1 MRLFST
7 CGWRASHDTLGLVA
21 GLPDYGA
28 PALAS
33 GTAALAGVTITPA
46 AAADLAAVVAFDAA
60 TFPGSL
66 YDSFVP
72 FPQWLGVVVHKG
84 RRSGRTY
91 QTPVNVFRTANGFV
105 IALTYG
111 AEKTEWVK
119 NVVAA
124 GGCEVRTGRRSY
136 QADSPRV
143 YHDETRAGIRPLE
156 RRVLGLLGAADFLS
170 LTIVR

>member
-1 MRLFST
+1 MPIPARVAQWNKVGLNRVVRHVAPWMP
-7 CGWRASHDTLGLVA
+7 GLGLV
-21 GLPDYGA
+21 
-28 PALAS
+28 
-33 GTAALAGVTITPA
+33 
-46 AAADLAAVVAFDAA
+46 
-60 TFPGSL
+60 
-66 YDSFVP
+66 
-72 FPQWLGVVVHKG
+72 VHRG

-91 QTPVNVFRTANGFV
+91 QTPVNTFPTENGYI

-124 GGCEVRTGRRSY
+124 GGCEVRTGGRSY

-156 RRVLGLLGAADFLS
+156 RRVLGLIGAADFLS
-170 LTIVR
+170 LTIAS

>member
-1 MRLFST
+1 M
-7 CGWRASHDTLGLVA
+7 
-21 GLPDYGA
+21 
-28 PALAS
+28 
-33 GTAALAGVTITPA
+33 
-46 AAADLAAVVAFDAA
+46 
-60 TFPGSL
+60 
-66 YDSFVP
+66 P
-72 FPQWLGVVVHKG
+72 FPQWLARLNKVGLNRVAKRVAPSLPGMGVVVHKG

-91 QTPVNVFRTANGFV
+91 QTPVNVFRTPDGFV

-124 GGCEVRTGRRSY
+124 DGCEVRTGGRSY

-156 RRVLGLLGAADFLS
+156 RRVLGLIGVADFLS
-170 LTIVR
+170 LTIVS

>member
-1 MRLFST
+1 M
-7 CGWRASHDTLGLVA
+7 
-21 GLPDYGA
+21 
-28 PALAS
+28 
-33 GTAALAGVTITPA
+33 
-46 AAADLAAVVAFDAA
+46 VAFDAA
-60 TFPGSL
+60 TFPDSR
-66 YDSFVP
+66 YDFSVP
-72 FPQWLGVVVHKG
+72 FPQWLARLNKVGLNRVAKLVAPSLPGMGVVVHKG

-91 QTPVNVFRTANGFV
+91 QTPVNVFRTPGGFV

-124 GGCEVRTGRRSY
+124 GGCEVRTGGRSY

-156 RRVLGLLGAADFLS
+156 RRVLGLIGAADFLS
-170 LTIVR
+170 LAIVS